1 MLLFVAAPCWAL
13 LDARGDGK
21 AVLVQSRGEAQDAVV
36 NAVGGVVSLIQ
47 FLRANLAQS
56 RTELPTY
63 KVVLY
68 PEKLLIEWEHDMLC
82 VVDTGHVG
90 SVCEVMLGVCVFCC
104 SCQLFMSLSKCGP
117 WPCWFMPIWPKLTVG
132 ARSFTN
138 CSFAWVQC

>member
-21 AVLVQSRGEAQDAVV
+21 TAFVQSKGEAQDAVD
-36 NAVGGVVSLIQ
+36 AVGGVVSLIQ
-47 FLRANLAQS
+47 FLRANLAQG

-63 KVVLY
+63 NVVLY

-90 SVCEVMLGVCVFCC
+90 SVCEVMLGVGVFCC
-104 SCQLFMSLSKCGP
+104 SCQLFMSLSNCGP
-117 WPCWFMPIWPKLTVG
+117 
-132 ARSFTN
+132 
-138 CSFAWVQC
+138 